1 MKIQLPHIPD
11 DWDRVATVLL
21 LFLIVAIMF
30 AVSGCTTVSDHGMI
44 SFADARRMEY
54 MSPKGTKFKAE
65 DINHSKMAGEVG
77 GITKEVVKG
86 SVIKAGLGTFGDIV
100 GDNIGTDLINK

>member
-11 DWDRVATVLL
+11 DWDRVATVLI
-21 LFLIVAIMF
+21 LFIIVAIMF

-65 DINHSKMAGEVG
+65 DINHSKMAGEVR
-77 GITKEVVKG
+77 GITKDVVKG
-86 SVIKAGLGTFGDIV
+86 SVIKTGIGAVSDIV
-100 GDNIGTDLINK
+100 GDNIGTNIINT